1 LQSNYLYAIDLV
13 AFNGA
18 AGDSPECTGHRERS
32 PSTQIWFKT
41 RALMLRRVSRFW
53 LPLLV
58 LVAVAIGGFVVFRI
72 QGVFGSDNEITR
84 EGSGI
89 ANDPAPF
96 NPKRVTYEVFGPAG
110 AIATINYLDLSANPQ
125 SVKHA
130 PLPWSLTLT
139 TTSRAISP
147 ILLAHGSTETIGCRI
162 TVDDN
167 VKDEKATEGVDAF
180 TFCQVKS
187 A

>member
-1 LQSNYLYAIDLV
+1 MLKRV
-13 AFNGA
+13 
-18 AGDSPECTGHRERS
+18 RRS
-32 PSTQIWFKT
+32 
-41 RALMLRRVSRFW
+41 W

-58 LVAVAIGGFVVFRI
+58 LVAVAIGGFVLFRLH
-72 QGVFGSDNEITR
+72 GVFGSDNEITR

-89 ANDPAPF
+89 ANDAKPF

-110 AIATINYLDLSANPQ
+110 TMATINYLDLSANPQ
-125 SVKHA
+125 SVKDV

-139 TTSRAISP
+139 TTSPATSP
-147 ILLAHGSTETIGCRI
+147 ILLAQGSTATIGCRI
-162 TVDDN
+162 TVDGK
-167 VKDEKATEGVDAF
+167 VKDEKSTDGVDAF